1 MSEKL
6 FGSEDIIKLFKKLE
20 KRIDKLECFI
30 KECCSKIPINIGNGV
45 GIYKRLFDHKWEFKS
60 LVAGN
65 NVTITDNTYDI
76 TISADGGTIA
86 GDPNEILYFDSSGNI
101 TSDSNAVRSDVDQQ
115 TRISREFDAD
125 LEGGFTLTDNSLI
138 LSSPFIGHY
147 LNDTNNNVS
156 AFNGIIGDTPLT
168 TINGV
173 FNTATGDL
181 TYSEHLTT
189 GINEMKYILGVSNM
203 SFNNTSSGLTM
214 SPYGTEWG
222 FISTDNFKYF
232 INPTSIGWN
241 ANGTPFSLPPTD
253 GSSGDVMTTDGAGNI
268 TFQPVSGSGFTCTD
282 LNSCSTT
289 NLPEGTNLYYTQA
302 RFNSAFSAK
311 STSDLS
317 EGTNLYFT
325 NSRAITALTGQNISL
340 FTNDSGY
347 ITSSA
352 LSPYLT
358 IASAALTYYPLTNP
372 SGYTSNTGTVT
383 TLSVATANGFSG
395 TVSNPSTTPEITIDA
410 SGLDVSKLADGTVS
424 NTEFQ
429 YINSLTSNAQTQLD
443 AKTFSVPFLSNALD
457 PLDATNYFFGGIS
470 NLIPPSTTNTNQDFV
485 IGYACTVVGC
495 VIQAHGNTTQGSSE
509 DVALRLRNNTANTTT
524 TMGNFKT
531 NATSTTTV
539 VTSIT
544 GLNISVAASDL
555 ITLQM
560 NGTWAT
566 NPTQVRLTGYL
577 IIRL

>member
-6 FGSEDIIKLFKKLE
+6 FNSSDILKLVSKIE
-20 KRIDKLECFI
+20 KRIDKLECWI
-30 KECCSKIPINIGNGV
+30 EDCCAKIPVNIGNGI
-45 GIYKRLFDHKWEFKS
+45 GLFKKYYKGHWQFKS
-60 LVAGN
+60 ILAGS
-65 NVTITDNTYDI
+65 NVTITEQENTI
-76 TISADGGTIA
+76 TINSTGGGGSFTCEDVNDCLGISEAGNPVYFLNQQGDWDTISLT
-86 GDPNEILYFDSSGNI
+86 GTENRILYFNGLGELE
-101 TSDSNAVRSDVDQQ
+101 TSPQ
-115 TRISREFDAD
+115 
-125 LEGGFTLTDNSLI
+125 
-138 LSSPFIGHY
+138 LS
-147 LNDTNNNVS
+147 
-156 AFNGIIGDTPLT
+156 
-168 TINGV
+168 
-173 FNTATGDL
+173 
-181 TYSEHLTT
+181 
-189 GINEMKYILGVSNM
+189 
-203 SFNNTSSGLTM
+203 
-214 SPYGTEWG
+214 YGAG
-222 FISTDNFKYF
+222 QLFISNNISGGYF
-232 INPTSIGWN
+232 NSSAGESSIGVTSN
-241 ANGTPFSLPPTD
+241 IGSPSGYDSRFYTTPNYVGWEIPLLSTDSFRLPVTD
-253 GSSGDVMTTDGAGNI
+253 GNSGDVMTTDGNGNI
-268 TFQPVSGSGFTCTD
+268 TFQPVGGGGFTCTD

-443 AKTFSVPFLSNALD
+443 AKTFSVPFLANQFD
-457 PLDATNYFFGGIS
+457 PLDATNYFFGGIT
-470 NLIPPSTTNTNQDFV
+470 NLLAPSTTNTNQDFV

-509 DVALRLRNNTANTTT
+509 DVALSLRNNTANTTT
-524 TMGNFKT
+524 SMGNFKT

-539 VTSIT
+539 VTAIT
-544 GLNISVAASDL
+544 GLNISVVASEL
-555 ITLQM
+555 ICLQM